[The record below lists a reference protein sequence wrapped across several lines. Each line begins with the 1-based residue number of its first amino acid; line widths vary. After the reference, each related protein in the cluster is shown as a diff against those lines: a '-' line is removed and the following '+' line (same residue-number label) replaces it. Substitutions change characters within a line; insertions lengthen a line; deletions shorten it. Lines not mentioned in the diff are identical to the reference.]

1 MPTVAG
7 RILELL
13 KASPGLSDREITGT
27 LYGHTTNQ
35 QGVNAVCRA
44 LHKRGVV
51 HRKPRPDGR
60 IGNYLAD
67 NRESGPQIAT
77 TRADHNERVPHPG
90 DSPEQ
95 RAAEGALIA
104 GLARRLGVTL
114 AKKRIALPE
123 GGALEIDGVSES
135 PPIICEAW
143 AHLGRA
149 KTAQK
154 HKLLT
159 DAFKLIYA
167 AQFLPKE
174 TRKILVVAD
183 PKAVRH
189 LDGKGWMAQ
198 ALRANGVTIEVVDL
212 PSDSVEALR
221 RAQERQFR

>member
-1 MPTVAG
+1 MPTVAD

-13 KASPGLSDREITGT
+13 KVSPGISDREITDT
-27 LYGHTTNQ
+27 LYGHTANQ
-35 QGVNAVCRA
+35 QGVNAVCRS
-44 LHKRGVV
+44 LHTRGVV
-51 HRKPRPDGR
+51 HRKLRPDGR

-67 NRESGPQIAT
+67 SRKSGPKPAT
-77 TRADHNERVPHPG
+77 MRVDRGERVPHPG

-95 RAAEGALIA
+95 RAAEETLIA
-104 GLARRLGVTL
+104 GLARGLGVML
-114 AKKRIALPE
+114 AKKLIALPE
-123 GGALEIDGVSES
+123 GGVLEIDGVSAS

-143 AHLGRA
+143 AHLGSA

-174 TRKILVVAD
+174 TRKVIVVAD

-198 ALRANGVTIEVVDL
+198 TLRASRVEIEVVDL
-212 PSDSVEALR
+212 PTETIEALR